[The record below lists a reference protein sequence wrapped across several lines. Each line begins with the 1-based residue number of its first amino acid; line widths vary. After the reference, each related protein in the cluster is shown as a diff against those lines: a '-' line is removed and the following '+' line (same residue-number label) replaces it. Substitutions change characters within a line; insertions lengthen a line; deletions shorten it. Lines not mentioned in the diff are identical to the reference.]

1 MVYLPTYCQYKIQ
14 NNNKNTQTMKKSMKL
29 LGFVALTALAVS
41 CNNPKGD
48 RAAISESQEVTLT
61 SGDVNAVVDVDKST
75 ISWEGSKPTGKHHGT
90 IDLKEGKLILMD
102 GKLAGG
108 KFVIDMTSITN
119 EDLTDPEQNQKLVNH
134 LKSEDF
140 FHVEKHPV
148 STFEITAVTPV
159 ENGGAND
166 YNVTGNLTMKDISK
180 SVSFPATIEVTD
192 DSVNAKTPPF
202 IIDRSHWNVQ
212 FGSRTFFK
220 DLQDKFINDEIT
232 LTIHLVANN

>member
-1 MVYLPTYCQYKIQ
+1 M
-14 NNNKNTQTMKKSMKL
+14 
-29 LGFVALTALAVS
+29 VS

-48 RAAISESQEVTLT
+48 RAAISDSQEVTLT
-61 SGDVNAVVDVDKST
+61 SGDVDAMIDVDKST
-75 ISWEGSKPTGKHHGT
+75 IAWEGSKPTGKHHGT
-90 IDLKEGKLILMD
+90 IDLKEGTLILMD

-134 LKSEDF
+134 LKSPDF
-140 FHVEKHPV
+140 FHVEEHPV

-159 ENGGAND
+159 ENGGEND
-166 YNVTGNLTMKDISK
+166 YNVTGNLTMKEISK
-180 SVSFPATIEVTD
+180 SVTFPATIEVTD
-192 DSVNAKTPPF
+192 NSVNAKTPAF

-212 FGSRTFFK
+212 YGSRTFFK
-220 DLQDKFINDEIT
+220 DLQDKFINDEII